1 MDDEI
6 CLPMPP
12 IEINNIN
19 KLRGKIDERGRIDE
33 QEHDIDDINVSII
46 QNKLYEMQDTIIN
59 LEIENKNL
67 KAVIDNKSQLII
79 DLQNSM
85 INSEDYI
92 DDQQHESYDAFL
104 NYYKTHRDH
113 IYRNLKN
120 IMIKKGLYRS
130 PIISEATVNTHGM
143 KLYNSLISK

>member
-12 IEINNIN
+12 IEINR
-19 KLRGKIDERGRIDE
+19 LREEHEEKIDIDE
-33 QEHDIDDINVSII
+33 LNVSII
-46 QNKLYEMQDTIIN
+46 QNTIYEMQDTIIN

-67 KAVIDNKSQLII
+67 KAVIDTKCQLIN

-85 INSEDYI
+85 INSEDYV
-92 DDQQHESYDAFL
+92 DDEQHKSYEAFL
-104 NYYKTHRDH
+104 DYYKTNKDH

-120 IMIKKGLYRS
+120 IMIKKGLYRT
-130 PIISEATVNTHGM
+130 PRLAENIVNTHGM
-143 KLYNSLISK
+143 KLYNESIRNK

>member
-12 IEINNIN
+12 IEINSN
-19 KLRGKIDERGRIDE
+19 KLQDIDEL
-33 QEHDIDDINVSII
+33 NVLVI
-46 QNKLYEMQDTIIN
+46 QDTIYEMQDTILQ

-67 KAVIDNKSQLII
+67 KTILDNKSQLII
-79 DLQNSM
+79 DLQKSM

-92 DDQQHESYDAFL
+92 DDETHDSYKEFF
-104 NYYKTHRDH
+104 NYYKSNRDH

-120 IMIKKGLYRS
+120 IMIKKGLFRN
-130 PIISEATVNTHGM
+130 PRISEDAVNVHGM
-143 KLYNSLISK
+143 KLYNSMK

>member
-12 IEINNIN
+12 IEINR
-19 KLRGKIDERGRIDE
+19 LREELEKQEELKDIDEIDE
-33 QEHDIDDINVSII
+33 INVLIV
-46 QNKLYEMQDTIIN
+46 QNTIYEMQDTIIN

-67 KAVIDNKSQLII
+67 KAVIDNKSQLIN

-85 INSEDYI
+85 INSEDYV
-92 DDQQHESYDAFL
+92 DDEQHKSYEAFL
-104 NYYKTHRDH
+104 DYYKTNKDH

-120 IMIKKGLYRS
+120 IMIKKGLYRT
-130 PIISEATVNTHGM
+130 PRLAENIVNTHGM
-143 KLYNSLISK
+143 KLFNESIGNK

>member
-12 IEINNIN
+12 IEINR
-19 KLRGKIDERGRIDE
+19 LREELEEHEEQKDIDEL
-33 QEHDIDDINVSII
+33 NVLII
-46 QNKLYEMQDTIIN
+46 QNKIYEMQDTIIN

-85 INSEDYI
+85 INSEDYV
-92 DDQQHESYDAFL
+92 DDQQHESYEAFL
-104 NYYKTHRDH
+104 NYYKTNRDH

-130 PIISEATVNTHGM
+130 PIISENVINTPGM
-143 KLYNSLISK
+143 KLYNESTRK

>member
-6 CLPMPP
+6 CVSIPP
-12 IEINNIN
+12 IDINRLREEIFEFEKQKEQKN
-19 KLRGKIDERGRIDE
+19 IDELNIL
-33 QEHDIDDINVSII
+33 II
-46 QNKLYEMQDTIIN
+46 QNKIYEMQYTIIN

-85 INSEDYI
+85 INSEDYV
-92 DDQQHESYDAFL
+92 DDQQHKSYEAFL
-104 NYYKTHRDH
+104 NYYKTNRDH

-130 PIISEATVNTHGM
+130 PIISENVINTHGI
-143 KLYNSLISK
+143 KLYKESINN

>member
-12 IEINNIN
+12 IDLMNKSYEDQDQHEINV
-19 KLRGKIDERGRIDE
+19 L
-33 QEHDIDDINVSII
+33 II
-46 QNKLYEMQDTIIN
+46 QNQLYEMQDTIIN

-92 DDQQHESYDAFL
+92 DDEQHKSYEAFL
-104 NYYKTHRDH
+104 DYYKTNRDH

-130 PIISEATVNTHGM
+130 PIISENILNSHGI
-143 KLYNSLISK
+143 KLYNESIGQ

>member
-12 IEINNIN
+12 IDLMIKSYEDQDEINVI
-19 KLRGKIDERGRIDE
+19 
-33 QEHDIDDINVSII
+33 II
-46 QNKLYEMQDTIIN
+46 QNTLYEMKDTIIQ

-67 KAVIDNKSQLII
+67 KAVIDTKSQLIN

-85 INSEDYI
+85 INSEDYV
-92 DDQQHESYDAFL
+92 DDEQHKSYEAFL
-104 NYYKTHRDH
+104 DYYKTNKDH

-120 IMIKKGLYRS
+120 IMIKKGLYRT
-130 PIISEATVNTHGM
+130 PRLAENIVNTHGI
-143 KLYNSLISK
+143 KLFNESIGNK